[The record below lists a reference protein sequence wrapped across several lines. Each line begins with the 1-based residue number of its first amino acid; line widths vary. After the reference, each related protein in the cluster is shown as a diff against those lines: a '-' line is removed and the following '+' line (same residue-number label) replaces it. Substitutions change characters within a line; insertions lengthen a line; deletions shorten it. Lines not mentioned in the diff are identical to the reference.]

1 MLMFRSTKVS
11 ISELETDCKN
21 FSQAVAGAQDILI
34 VGGGPVGVELAG
46 EARVVTDHSAVD
58 TKYNLY
64 RGDC

>member
-1 MLMFRSTKVS
+1 MKFRSTKVS
-11 ISELETDCKN
+11 VSELETDCKS
-21 FSQAVAGAQDILI
+21 FSEAVAAAENILI

-46 EARVVTDHSAVD
+46 EDRIVTHHSAVD

>member
-1 MLMFRSTKVS
+1 MFRSTKVS

-21 FSQAVAGAQDILI
+21 FSQVVAAAQDILI

-46 EARVVTDHSAVD
+46 DLYLTDNSRVD
-58 TKYNLY
+58 TKYQFL